1 MKHWIYDLKNFY
13 TSRAGNLVR
22 RMLSGHIH
30 MFWPDISGL
39 RIVGMGYA
47 VPYLA
52 LMDKEADS
60 ALALMPAPGG
70 VHPWPDHAPNRVA
83 LFDDENIPLES
94 ESVDRIIIVHGF
106 EMSEHPDAFLA
117 EVWRVLKSNG
127 RVLLVV
133 PNRMGFW
140 ARADWTPF
148 GAGRPFSMSQI
159 NRHLQHNLFVRE
171 RIERALF
178 MPPFRAF
185 WLLRFAYTVES
196 FGKFF
201 FPGLAGVHIVEAS
214 KQVYAGTRIQ
224 SHSQAKASRRRI
236 LVAAEA

>member
-1 MKHWIYDLKNFY
+1 MSHWIYDLKNFY
-13 TSRAGNLVR
+13 GSRAGRLVR
-22 RMLSGHIH
+22 RILGGHIH
-30 MFWPDISGL
+30 MFWPDIKGL

-47 VPYLA
+47 VPYLPTLDDDA
-52 LMDKEADS
+52 ACVV
-60 ALALMPAPGG
+60 ALMPAQGG
-70 VHPWPDHAPNRVA
+70 VHPWPEGALGRVC
-83 LFDDENIPLES
+83 LYDDGAIPLET

-106 EMSEHPDAFLA
+106 EMSEQPDEFLA

-133 PNRMGFW
+133 PNRLGFW

-148 GAGRPFSMSQI
+148 GAGRPFTMSQI

-171 RIERALF
+171 RIERALY
-178 MPPFRAF
+178 MPPFRSF

-196 FGKFF
+196 FGKFL

-214 KQVYAGTRIQ
+214 KQVYAGTRI
-224 SHSQAKASRRRI
+224 SAQANTGRRRI
-236 LVAAEA
+236 LVTAGA

>member
-1 MKHWIYDLKNFY
+1 MNHWIYDLKNFY
-13 TSRAGNLVR
+13 ASRAGRLVHR
-22 RMLSGHIH
+22 ILSGHIH
-30 MFWPDISGL
+30 MFWPDIKDL

-47 VPYLA
+47 VPYLSFMGA
-52 LMDKEADS
+52 ES
-60 ALALMPAPGG
+60 ENVLALMPAPGG
-70 VHPWPDHAPNRVA
+70 VHPWPENAPNRVA
-83 LFDDENIPLES
+83 LYEEAHIPLES
-94 ESVDRIIIVHGF
+94 ESVDRIVIVHGF
-106 EMSEHPDAFLA
+106 EMSEHPDEFLS
-117 EVWRVLKSNG
+117 EIWRVLKSNG
-127 RVLLVV
+127 RVLMVV

-159 NRHLQHNLFVRE
+159 NRHLRHNLFVRE

-185 WLLRFAYTVES
+185 WLLHFAYTFES

-214 KQVYAGTRIQ
+214 KQVYAGTRVNARAQ
-224 SHSQAKASRRRI
+224 KEPRR
-236 LVAAEA
+236 VFVTAEA

>member
-1 MKHWIYDLKNFY
+1 MNHWIYDLKNFY
-13 TSRAGNLVR
+13 GSRAGRLVR
-22 RMLSGHIH
+22 RILSGHIH
-30 MFWPDISGL
+30 MFWPDITRL
-39 RIVGMGYA
+39 RIIGMGYA
-47 VPYLA
+47 VPYLPVPC
-52 LMDKEADS
+52 DEAEC
-60 ALALMPAPGG
+60 AVALMPAQGG
-70 VHPWPDHAPNRVA
+70 VHPWPEGQPGRVCLYDNA
-83 LFDDENIPLES
+83 AIPLET
-94 ESVDRIIIVHGF
+94 ESVDRIIIIHGF
-106 EMSEHPDAFLA
+106 EMSDNPDEFLA

-133 PNRMGFW
+133 PSRLGFW

-171 RIERALF
+171 RIERALY
-178 MPPFRAF
+178 MPPFRSF

-196 FGKFF
+196 FGKFL

-214 KQVYAGTRIQ
+214 KQVYAGTRINA
-224 SHSQAKASRRRI
+224 HAHRGRRRI